1 MAKSDYELFREGLER
16 KRAPAVAR
24 AVQLLADDRY
34 EEAEEEIR
42 TVDSSIYGMVA
53 TAKMY
58 RERLAELVADG
69 VNSQNKARVEAVFH
83 RALVTAQSAYPEPH
97 TAMEADDYTAGQ
109 AEDRA
114 QLVAILG
121 YDLDDK

>member
-69 VNSQNKARVEAVFH
+69 VNSQNKARVEAVYH
-83 RALVTAQSAYPEPH
+83 RALATAQSAYPEPH